1 MAARSDAPLLEC
13 FKLLRA
19 RAQAFI
25 QDWQVRGEALKKRR
39 PKNIGSGERFAR
51 DKRPSVLLEYFIHLL
66 QGDCA
71 QASDQSGMT

>member
-25 QDWQVRGEALKKRR
+25 QDWQVRGEALKNGAQRISAAVSALPAINGPAYSSSISSTSSKVTVHRQVI
-39 PKNIGSGERFAR
+39 N
-51 DKRPSVLLEYFIHLL
+51 
-66 QGDCA
+66 QG
-71 QASDQSGMT
+71 